1 MLSLHIDTART
12 WRGGQNQALL
22 TVLGLRGLGHRT
34 VLVAHPQGELRRRAA
49 EGLDLIGLAP
59 RTELDLAAA
68 WRLARV
74 LKQIQPEIVH
84 AHDPHGVAVAA
95 TAIGYGGMAVKPTL
109 VASRRVD
116 FPLKMNALSQ
126 WKYRQVAAFLCAS
139 ECIRQIL
146 IGQGIPRERAL
157 TIHEGIDLAHVDAAP
172 PVSVRE
178 TFWLPTNAPIV
189 GCIGALVEHKGHRY
203 LVHAAAD
210 IVRAV
215 PEARIV
221 ILGEGDLRD
230 ELSRLIHELGLERHV
245 LLPGFRP
252 DVLSLLKAFDVFV
265 MPSITEGLGHVDPRC
280 HGVHARPVVASD
292 VGGIPE
298 VVEPDVTGLLVPPR
312 DASALGAADRPAAAR
327 PGPRRPPRPPPAGP
341 ASSGGSPPIG
351 WSRRPWTV
359 YRRLAGL
366 IPPPAARITFLSS
379 SGTIHPR
386 IVTGI
391 ELGRLALLR

>member
-95 TAIGYGGMAVKPTL
+95 AAIGYGGMAVKPTL

-116 FPLKMNALSQ
+116 FLLKMNALSQ

-215 PEARIV
+215 PEARVV

-265 MPSITEGLGHVDPRC
+265 MPSITEGLGTSILDAMACRK
-280 HGVHARPVVASD
+280 AVVASD

-298 VVEPDVTGLLVPPR
+298 VVERDVTGLLVPAR
-312 DASALGAADRPAAAR
+312 DASALGAAVIRLLRDRALADLLAGAGRAR
-327 PGPRRPPRPPPAGP
+327 VERRFTAERMVQE
-341 ASSGGSPPIG
+341 
-351 WSRRPWTV
+351 TLDV
-359 YRRLAGL
+359 YRRLRA
-366 IPPPAARITFLSS
+366 
-379 SGTIHPR
+379 
-386 IVTGI
+386 
-391 ELGRLALLR
+391 

>member
-59 RTELDLAAA
+59 RSELDLAAA

-74 LKQIQPEIVH
+74 LKQIQPQVVH

-95 TAIGYGGMAVKPTL
+95 AAIGFGGLDVKPTL

-116 FPLKMNALSQ
+116 FQLKMNALSQ

-139 ECIRQIL
+139 DAIRQIL
-146 IGQGIPRERAL
+146 IAQGIPRERAL

-178 TFWLPTNAPIV
+178 AFWLPTNAPVV
-189 GCIGALVEHKGHRY
+189 GCIGALVDHKGHRY

-221 ILGEGDLRD
+221 ILGEGDLRV
-230 ELSRLIHELGLERHV
+230 ELTRMIHELGLERHV

-265 MPSITEGLGHVDPRC
+265 MPSLTEGLGTSILDAMAC
-280 HGVHARPVVASD
+280 TKAVVASA

-298 VVEPDVTGLLVPPR
+298 VVEPETTGLLVPPR
-312 DASALGAADRPAAAR
+312 DASALGAAIVRLLRDPALCQRLAAGGRARVERQFTADRMVQE
-327 PGPRRPPRPPPAGP
+327 
-341 ASSGGSPPIG
+341 
-351 WSRRPWTV
+351 TLDV
-359 YRRLAGL
+359 YRRLRA
-366 IPPPAARITFLSS
+366 
-379 SGTIHPR
+379 
-386 IVTGI
+386 
-391 ELGRLALLR
+391 

>member
-34 VLVAHPQGELRRRAA
+34 VLVAHPQGELRRRAS

-59 RTELDLAAA
+59 RSELDLAAA

-74 LKQIQPEIVH
+74 IKQVQPEIVH

-95 TAIGYGGMAVKPTL
+95 AAIGYGGLVVKPTL

-116 FPLKMNALSQ
+116 FLLKLNALSQ
-126 WKYRQVAAFLCAS
+126 WKYRQVAMFLCAS
-139 ECIRQIL
+139 EAIRRIL
-146 IGQGIPRERAL
+146 IGQGIPRERAQ

-178 TFWLPTNAPIV
+178 TFWLPTNAPVV
-189 GCIGALVEHKGHRY
+189 GCIGALVDHKGHRY

-210 IVRAV
+210 VVRAV
-215 PEARIV
+215 PDARVV
-221 ILGEGDLRD
+221 ILGEGALRD

-252 DVLSLLKAFDVFV
+252 DVLSLLKAFDLFV
-265 MPSITEGLGHVDPRC
+265 MPSTTEGLGTSILDAMAC
-280 HGVHARPVVASD
+280 GKAVVASA

-298 VVEPDVTGLLVPPR
+298 VVEPEVTGLLVPPR
-312 DASALGAADRPAAAR
+312 DASALGAAIVRLLRDPSLAARFAAAGR
-327 PGPRRPPRPPPAGP
+327 ARVEQRFTAERMVQE
-341 ASSGGSPPIG
+341 
-351 WSRRPWTV
+351 TLDV
-359 YRRLAGL
+359 YHRLRA
-366 IPPPAARITFLSS
+366 
-379 SGTIHPR
+379 
-386 IVTGI
+386 
-391 ELGRLALLR
+391 